1 MYFSPKSENLYI
13 IGNGFDLYLG
23 LKTSYN
29 DFFGTKLKNNN
40 NEYSVI
46 RENIHKHLENNAKKL
61 FAGIEWSK
69 IIRESKLLDLQN
81 NSVFLLYLLLEK
93 DNAIEH
99 WNDVEKKIF
108 PCAKELEK
116 LSELNDENFLKEFQ
130 YFTNEYIENFKENE
144 EIIRKI
150 ILRKCIQQKKYN
162 EDYNYLVEL
171 NKFEKE
177 FGNYISQ
184 INNNLFDIG
193 TGKFKDK
200 DIEQRAEKIFEE
212 DKNKRNIV
220 INFNYTTYLR
230 EMDYISEMTNVHG
243 TFENPIFGI
252 DNTEIGNDREFYYLT
267 KTSRVLFNNT
277 IKEEFKLPNNIEI
290 SKICFFGHS
299 LARADYSYFQ
309 SIFDYYDIYNSEVKL
324 EFKYYNYIKDDKKL
338 TDKEKK
344 ERKDEVKSNMHK
356 SVIELMNDY
365 GNTASNKSRGQNLLH
380 KLILENRI
388 KIVEVE

>member
-61 FAGIEWSK
+61 FAGTEWSK

-130 YFTNEYIENFKENE
+130 YFTN
-144 EIIRKI
+144 
-150 ILRKCIQQKKYN
+150 
-162 EDYNYLVEL
+162 
-171 NKFEKE
+171 
-177 FGNYISQ
+177 
-184 INNNLFDIG
+184 
-193 TGKFKDK
+193 
-200 DIEQRAEKIFEE
+200 
-212 DKNKRNIV
+212 
-220 INFNYTTYLR
+220 
-230 EMDYISEMTNVHG
+230 
-243 TFENPIFGI
+243 
-252 DNTEIGNDREFYYLT
+252 
-267 KTSRVLFNNT
+267 
-277 IKEEFKLPNNIEI
+277 
-290 SKICFFGHS
+290 
-299 LARADYSYFQ
+299 
-309 SIFDYYDIYNSEVKL
+309 
-324 EFKYYNYIKDDKKL
+324 
-338 TDKEKK
+338 
-344 ERKDEVKSNMHK
+344 
-356 SVIELMNDY
+356 
-365 GNTASNKSRGQNLLH
+365 
-380 KLILENRI
+380 
-388 KIVEVE
+388 